1 MKLHLVGSEADMTNE
16 DHVAAL
22 TAVFDRI
29 QEIEAP
35 VLMQIA
41 NPLGLPL
48 DADGL
53 TNIATI
59 IATHPEVRIAHAH
72 CAGDTDD
79 QRIELWLGGMVSV
92 PPVFSPENFYLD
104 VSACLKF
111 YKDAPLAKRELIVW
125 RLKTWGLE
133 RVLFGSDYMMVAP
146 VETPK
151 EALETLTKYPFT
163 QEEIDIILSNDAWVW
178 LSGS

>member
-1 MKLHLVGSEADMTNE
+1 MTNE

-29 QEIEAP
+29 K
-35 VLMQIA
+35 IA

-92 PPVFSPENFYLD
+92 PPVFTPENCYLD

-111 YKDAPLAKRELIVW
+111 
-125 RLKTWGLE
+125 
-133 RVLFGSDYMMVAP
+133 
-146 VETPK
+146 
-151 EALETLTKYPFT
+151 
-163 QEEIDIILSNDAWVW
+163 
-178 LSGS
+178 

>member
-1 MKLHLVGSEADMTNE
+1 MTNE

-29 QEIEAP
+29 QEIDAP

-59 IATHPEVRIAHAH
+59 IATHPEVLSRMPIAPA
-72 CAGDTDD
+72 
-79 QRIELWLGGMVSV
+79 
-92 PPVFSPENFYLD
+92 
-104 VSACLKF
+104 
-111 YKDAPLAKRELIVW
+111 
-125 RLKTWGLE
+125 
-133 RVLFGSDYMMVAP
+133 
-146 VETPK
+146 
-151 EALETLTKYPFT
+151 T
-163 QEEIDIILSNDAWVW
+163 QTIK
-178 LSGS
+178 G